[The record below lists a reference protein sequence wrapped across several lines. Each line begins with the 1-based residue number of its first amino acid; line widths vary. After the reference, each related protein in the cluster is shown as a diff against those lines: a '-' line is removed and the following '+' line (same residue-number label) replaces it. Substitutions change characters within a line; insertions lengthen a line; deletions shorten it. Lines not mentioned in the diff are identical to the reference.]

1 MRAKQ
6 YRMDTFIFAILVT
19 DNRIIIVIRW
29 RYVKDPTTGEA
40 KTDEF
45 GEKIRESNAK
55 VVKWSDGE

>member
-1 MRAKQ
+1 
-6 YRMDTFIFAILVT
+6 MDTVMVAILVT
-19 DNRIIIVIRW
+19 DSRVIIVIRW

>member
-1 MRAKQ
+1 
-6 YRMDTFIFAILVT
+6 MDTFIFAIPVT